1 MAEKSGPA
9 DFERIL
15 LPTDFTEA
23 SENAALYALN
33 MATKYDA
40 RLYVLHVV
48 DLTEDAAGFY
58 VGHPSFENLDK
69 EMLKAAEGMLE
80 KFCAKQFD
88 GFDGLEMKAVAG
100 EPYKDIL
107 KAVDKDGIDIVIM
120 GTCGKGGIERFFF
133 GSTTERVLREADCP
147 VLVIPPPGKSG

>member
-1 MAEKSGPA
+1 MAEKSGVA

-15 LPTDFTEA
+15 LSTDFTEA

-33 MATKYDA
+33 MAVKYDA

-58 VGHPSFENLDK
+58 VPHLSFENLDA
-69 EMLKAAEGMLE
+69 EMLKSARRMLD
-80 KFCAKQFD
+80 KFCEKQFK
-88 GFDGLEMKAVAG
+88 GFDGLEANVIAG

-107 KAVDKDGIDIVIM
+107 KAVDRDGIDIVVM

-133 GSTTERVLREADCP
+133 GSTTERVLRDVGCP
-147 VLVIPPPGKSG
+147 VLVIPPRGKTR